1 MPVAQNPTFMSRNS
15 RSLLQS
21 QRPFGPGRGAAG
33 GGSTQRYNSMDQIAS
48 PEQIAQTNIGVAK
61 AAESEVGMNTAEGPD
76 AGRNACVYAVNKVLA
91 KKGIKVPWGNSLYV
105 PYVKQVL
112 DKKGTRL
119 DGPQPGAIVIM
130 QDNYKN
136 PSEAYPHIG
145 IVQQDGRIIS
155 NSSSRARFDWVGSV
169 EEYEGYYGKPN
180 LYYSLE

>member
-1 MPVAQNPTFMSRNS
+1 
-15 RSLLQS
+15 
-21 QRPFGPGRGAAG
+21 
-33 GGSTQRYNSMDQIAS
+33 MDQLAS

-76 AGRNACVYAVNKVLA
+76 AGNNACVYAVNKVLQ
-91 KKGIKVPWGNSLYV
+91 KKGIKIPWVKPDGTLSEYV
-105 PYVKQVL
+105 PYVKEVL

-145 IVQQDGRIIS
+145 IVQEDGRIIS
-155 NSSSRARFDWVGSV
+155 NSSSRARFDRV
-169 EEYEGYYGKPN
+169 ESAESYERYYGKPN